1 MNENNKM
8 NAMLDK
14 STDEFIDFDK
24 LEAQLEDEL
33 EDQMS
38 DLQFL
43 ESEREQIG
51 NPDSLG
57 KTIKNVVWEQFL
69 NQVAVTAGEDF
80 IKENNGLTLD
90 LSADA
95 HIQTT
100 ENFKNGK
107 IATHNTEIN
116 YQQRYNEWQDNFAKD
131 ENGNIVTHKTRS
143 GKEEPTLI
151 KGARKPFDESRPKG
165 SARNHT
171 DMDHTISAAEII
183 RDPEANAHLTKK
195 EQIDFAN
202 SEKNLFEMD
211 SSLNRSKSDKSTTDW
226 LDTPNANG
234 QKPKEIFDISDE
246 DDKRMRQKDEEARE
260 AYEQEKAEGERRS
273 IEAGNKSRKK
283 EAFRIGGKALRAVV
297 MQLLAELVKEIIGK
311 LVSWLKE
318 KKKSLDSFIEN
329 IKIAIKSFVSK
340 LKTHMVNAANT
351 LVTTIATAIIGPVVE
366 IIKKV
371 WMILKQGW
379 KSLKE
384 AIAFFKN
391 PKNQNMPISLKIL
404 EVGRIIMAG
413 LSAIGALAL
422 GEVIENVLL
431 PIPVL
436 AVEIPL
442 IGSLASI
449 IGIFLETVVAGLI
462 GAIVIN
468 LLDRITAKKR
478 RELSIENQVD
488 KGNEI
493 LKTQKELH
501 NVAVINTEKTKKQVV
516 ETISKRHVEAGKII
530 KESVSE
536 IFDESKDREK
546 RKVDFDE
553 IDAALDGLLD

>member
-1 MNENNKM
+1 MYKR
-8 NAMLDK
+8 
-14 STDEFIDFDK
+14 
-24 LEAQLEDEL
+24 Q
-33 EDQMS
+33 
-38 DLQFL
+38 
-43 ESEREQIG
+43 
-51 NPDSLG
+51 
-57 KTIKNVVWEQFL
+57 
-69 NQVAVTAGEDF
+69 
-80 IKENNGLTLD
+80 
-90 LSADA
+90 
-95 HIQTT
+95 
-100 ENFKNGK
+100 
-107 IATHNTEIN
+107 
-116 YQQRYNEWQDNFAKD
+116 
-131 ENGNIVTHKTRS
+131 
-143 GKEEPTLI
+143 
-151 KGARKPFDESRPKG
+151 
-165 SARNHT
+165 
-171 DMDHTISAAEII
+171 
-183 RDPEANAHLTKK
+183 
-195 EQIDFAN
+195 
-202 SEKNLFEMD
+202 
-211 SSLNRSKSDKSTTDW
+211 TDW

-449 IGIFLETVVAGLI
+449 IGIFLGTVVAGLI

>member
-151 KGARKPFDESRPKG
+151 KGARKPFDESRPEG

-246 DDKRMRQKDEEARE
+246 DDKRMRQKDKEARE
-260 AYEQEKAEGERRS
+260 AYEQEKAEGEKRS

-422 GEVIENVLL
+422 GEVIENFLL

-436 AVEIPL
+436 AVAIPL

-449 IGIFLETVVAGLI
+449 IGIFLGTVVAGLI

-501 NVAVINTEKTKKQVV
+501 NVAVINTEKKKKQVV
-516 ETISKRHVEAGKII
+516 ETISQRHVEAGKII

-536 IFDESKDREK
+536 IFDESKDRGK
-546 RKVDFDE
+546 RNVDFDE